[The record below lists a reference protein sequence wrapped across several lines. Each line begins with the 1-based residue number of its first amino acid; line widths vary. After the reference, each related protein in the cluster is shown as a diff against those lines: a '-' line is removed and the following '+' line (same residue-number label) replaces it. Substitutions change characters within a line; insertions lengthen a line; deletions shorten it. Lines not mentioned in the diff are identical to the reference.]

1 MITALY
7 AIPLALLFLILT
19 ARVITYRRDNQ
30 IGLGDDGDKSLMKRM
45 RAQANFT
52 ETVPFSLVLML
63 LVEFQFPSLWVVN
76 LIGATL
82 VLGRIAH
89 GIGFSTSPPR
99 MNLRVGGMVLTL
111 VSVIISIIALILKS
125 LNDVIFASFLQVGK
139 KSHLCGI
146 FLLRGG
152 MGLCRSPTRIGCGRS
167 SGVEHN
173 LAKVRVG
180 RSNRLARSNSILHA
194 PQEAQ
199 AVQGISLGGL
209 FAF

>member
-1 MITALY
+1 M
-7 AIPLALLFLILT
+7 
-19 ARVITYRRDNQ
+19 
-30 IGLGDDGDKSLMKRM
+30 
-45 RAQANFT
+45 
-52 ETVPFSLVLML
+52 LML

-99 MNLRVGGMVLTL
+99 MNLRVGEMVLTL
-111 VSVIISIIALILKS
+111 VSFKISIIALILKS

-180 RSNRLARSNSILHA
+180 RSNRLARSNF
-194 PQEAQ
+194 
-199 AVQGISLGGL
+199 SLTRETTGPPSGGL
-209 FAF
+209 SSFWTAVLHRPANAAKLPLSNQRNSRSRTARK